1 MVDVAQLVRAL
12 DCGSRGRRF
21 EPALPPK
28 EDWRRYQK
36 LITAFFI
43 METFFVY
50 ILLSKKTGKFYIGQT
65 NNIENRLM
73 KHNSGLNRSTK
84 AGIPWELYCYRQCKT
99 RTESMAFERKLKN
112 LKSRVRLEKYIS
124 EHKGWVLISQIL

>member
-1 MVDVAQLVRAL
+1 
-12 DCGSRGRRF
+12 
-21 EPALPPK
+21 
-28 EDWRRYQK
+28 
-36 LITAFFI
+36 

-84 AGIPWELYCYRQCKT
+84 AGIPWFIVIDSARHEQ
-99 RTESMAFERKLKN
+99 N
-112 LKSRVRLEKYIS
+112 QWRLS
-124 EHKGWVLISQIL
+124 EN